1 MELPLSELAT
11 IIGALIALGLIVKYF
26 LAHLK
31 DKSDAFLLHLKEKDE
46 VFSKTINNH
55 LSHNVEVQERLIS
68 AVDRLSDKI

>member
-11 IIGALIALGLIVKYF
+11 IIGALVALGLIVKYF

-46 VFSKTINNH
+46 IFTNVIQNH
-55 LSHNVEVQERLIS
+55 LSHSTETQERLVS
-68 AVDRLSDKI
+68 AVNRLHDKI